1 MNELLPT
8 LPGYAA
14 AHLQLSLVA
23 LLAGVLVSVPLGI
36 WASRHPRA
44 ARPVLAVASALQTV
58 PSLALL
64 AFMVPALAAVGA
76 PSIGWLPAA
85 LGLFVYSLLPILH
98 NTAVGLATIDASLLE
113 AADGVGMTARER
125 LRRVELPL
133 ALPVILAGIR
143 TAAVWTVGTAT
154 LATPVGARSLG
165 YYIFGGLQTRNYAAI
180 LLGCAAAAALALLL
194 DALVGLL
201 ERGVRRRR
209 RGLVRAGALGL
220 LALAL
225 AASLPPLL
233 GLLRAEARPLVVG
246 AKPFTEQ
253 YVLSR
258 IVAGQLERAAA
269 TPTTTL
275 ESLGSTVV
283 FDGLRSGEI
292 DVYVDYV
299 GTLRAVLLG
308 RTDALGSRAEALEAV
323 REALARDGVTV
334 AAALGFENTYVLAL
348 PRAQAEALGLARIG
362 DLAGHAPGWMIGG
375 DYELFHRP
383 EWQALTTTYGLRFA
397 EQRSMD
403 PSLLYEAA
411 RTGEVQ
417 VIAAYSTDGRLD
429 AYDLTPLVDDRA
441 ALPPYDALVL
451 AGPRLVADHPGALA
465 ALQALAGRIDAAAM
479 RRMNAAV
486 DRDGQSPA
494 AVAAAFLAELA
505 Q

>member
-8 LPGYAA
+8 LPAYAA

-23 LLAGVLVSVPLGI
+23 LLAGVLVSVPLGVL
-36 WASRHPRA
+36 ASRHPRA
-44 ARPVLAVASALQTV
+44 ARPLLAVASALQTV

-64 AFMVPALAAVGA
+64 AFMVPALAAIGA

-98 NTAVGLATIDASLLE
+98 NTIAGMRTIDASILE
-113 AADGVGMTARER
+113 AADGVGMTSAER

-165 YYIFGGLQTRNYAAI
+165 HYIFGGLQTRNYSAI

-201 ERGVRRRR
+201 ELGARRRR
-209 RGLVRAGALGL
+209 RGPLVAGALGL

-225 AASLPPLL
+225 AAALPQLR
-233 GLLRAEARPLVVG
+233 GLVRDEVRPLVVG

-258 IVAGQLERAAA
+258 IVADHLERATG
-269 TPTTTL
+269 TPATTL

-299 GTLRAVLLG
+299 GTLRAVILG
-308 RTDALGSRAEALEAV
+308 RTDVVDSREAALAEV
-323 REALARDGVTV
+323 REALAREGVTV

-348 PRAQAEALGLARIG
+348 PRAQAESLGLTRIG
-362 DLAGHAPGWMIGG
+362 DLARHAPQWTIGG

-383 EWQALTTTYGLRFA
+383 EWRAIEQAYDLRFA
-397 EQRSMD
+397 EERSMD
-403 PSLLYEAA
+403 PSLLYEAT

-417 VIAAYSTDGRLD
+417 VIVAYSTDGRLD
-429 AYDLTPLVDDRA
+429 AYDLTTLADDRA

-451 AGPRLVADHPGALA
+451 AGPRLVADHPAALP
-465 ALQALAGRIDAAAM
+465 ALQALNGRIDAAQM

-486 DRDGQSPA
+486 DRDGQPPA
-494 AVAAAFLAELA
+494 AVAAEFLAA
-505 Q
+505 MKN